1 MRICTTYPSKERDNM
16 TNRNVWGAAA
26 IVALAGFGSV
36 IDAIAGECHLES
48 PAHRATVIELYTSEG
63 CNSCPPVD
71 RWFAGLA
78 KEGIS
83 PETAVLLA
91 FHVDYWNQ
99 LGWPDRFSRS
109 EFSDRQRDVAAR
121 HGSGVIYTPQITL
134 DGRDFR
140 QRYNLDSLR
149 GKLVAINQEKAQA
162 RIRADLFSSAT
173 ELRISGEVDILA
185 GYGGK
190 SVQIWIAA
198 FENGLSSRVTAGE
211 NAGSRLDHDYV
222 VRELAGPFPIGT
234 GNHTPLEH
242 RMKLHSDWN
251 AQRMGVAI
259 FVERSDTG
267 EILEA
272 TAKYPLCS
280 S

>member
-1 MRICTTYPSKERDNM
+1 MA
-16 TNRNVWGAAA
+16 NRNVWVAAA
-26 IVALAGFGSV
+26 ILTLAGCGSV

-71 RWFAGLA
+71 RWFGGLA

-109 EFSDRQRDVAAR
+109 EFSGRQRDVAAR
-121 HGSGVIYTPQITL
+121 QGSGVIYTPQLTV

-140 QRYNLDSLR
+140 QRYNLESLR
-149 GKLVAINQEKAQA
+149 GKLAAINREKGQA

-173 ELRISGEVDILA
+173 EIRISGEVDVLG

-211 NAGSRLDHDYV
+211 NAGSRLEHDYV
-222 VRELAGPFPIGT
+222 VRELAGPFSIGA
-234 GNHTPLEH
+234 GNHAALEH
-242 RMKLHSDWN
+242 RIKLHSGWSPE
-251 AQRMGVAI
+251 RMGVAI

-267 EILEA
+267 EVLEA

>member
-1 MRICTTYPSKERDNM
+1 MA
-16 TNRNVWGAAA
+16 NRNDWL
-26 IVALAGFGSV
+26 ALAIATLVGCGSV
-36 IDAIAGECHLES
+36 FDSIAGECRLES

-71 RWFAGLA
+71 RWFGGLA
-78 KEGIS
+78 QEGIS

-109 EFSDRQRDVAAR
+109 EFSERQRDVAAR
-121 HGSGVIYTPQITL
+121 HGSGVIYTPQLTV

-140 QRYNLDSLR
+140 QRYNLESLR
-149 GKLVAINQEKAQA
+149 GKLAAINREKGQA
-162 RIRADLFSSAT
+162 KIRADIYSSAT
-173 ELRISGEVDILA
+173 EIRISGEVEVL
-185 GYGGK
+185 GGSGGK
-190 SVQIWIAA
+190 NVQIWIAS

-211 NAGSRLDHDYV
+211 NAGSRLNHDYV
-222 VRELAGPFPIGT
+222 VRELAGPFSIGAGSRT
-234 GNHTPLEH
+234 SLEH
-242 RMKLHSDWN
+242 RIKLQSDWN
-251 AQRMGVAI
+251 AERMGIAI

>member
-1 MRICTTYPSKERDNM
+1 MANRRDW
-16 TNRNVWGAAA
+16 VAAA
-26 IVALAGFGSV
+26 IVTLAGCGSV
-36 IDAIAGECHLES
+36 IAAIAGECHLES

-71 RWFAGLA
+71 RWFGGLA

-109 EFSDRQRDVAAR
+109 EFSGRQRDVAAR
-121 HGSGVIYTPQITL
+121 QGSGVIYTPQLTV

-140 QRYNLDSLR
+140 QRYNLESLR
-149 GKLVAINQEKAQA
+149 GKLAAINREKGQA

-173 ELRISGEVDILA
+173 EIRISGEVDVLG

-211 NAGSRLDHDYV
+211 NAGSRLEHDYV
-222 VRELAGPFPIGT
+222 VRELAGPFSIGA
-234 GNHTPLEH
+234 GNHTALEH
-242 RMKLHSDWN
+242 RIKLHSGWSP
-251 AQRMGVAI
+251 ARMGVAI

-267 EILEA
+267 EVLEA
-272 TAKYPLCS
+272 TAKYPLCPS
-280 S
+280 

>member
-1 MRICTTYPSKERDNM
+1 MA
-16 TNRNVWGAAA
+16 NRKIWLWAA
-26 IVALAGFGSV
+26 IATSMWCGSV
-36 IDAIAGECHLES
+36 IDSIAGECRLES

-71 RWFAGLA
+71 RWFGGLA
-78 KEGIS
+78 LQGIS

-109 EFSDRQRDVAAR
+109 QFSDRQRDVAAR
-121 HGSGVIYTPQITL
+121 HGSGVIYTPQLTV

-140 QRYNLDSLR
+140 QRYDLGSLR
-149 GKLVAINQEKAQA
+149 RKLTAINREKGQA
-162 RIRADLFSSAT
+162 KIRADIYSSAT
-173 ELRISGEVDILA
+173 EVRISGEVEILG
-185 GYGGK
+185 GYSGK
-190 SVQIWIAA
+190 RVQIWIAV

-211 NAGSRLDHDYV
+211 NAGSRLNHDYV
-222 VRELAGPFPIGT
+222 VRELAGPFSIGAGSRT
-234 GNHTPLEH
+234 ALEH
-242 RMKLHSDWN
+242 RIKLQSDWN
-251 AQRMGVAI
+251 AERVGIAI

>member
-1 MRICTTYPSKERDNM
+1 M
-16 TNRNVWGAAA
+16 TNRNVRVAAA
-26 IVALAGFGSV
+26 ILTLAGCGSV
-36 IDAIAGECHLES
+36 IDATAGECHLES

-71 RWFAGLA
+71 RWFGGLA

-109 EFSDRQRDVAAR
+109 EFSERQRDVAAR
-121 HGSGVIYTPQITL
+121 HGSGVIYTPQLTL

-140 QRYNLDSLR
+140 QRYNLDTLR
-149 GKLVAINQEKAQA
+149 GKLAAINQEKPKA

-173 ELRISGEVDILA
+173 ELRISGEVEVLGDS
-185 GYGGK
+185 GGK
-190 SVQIWIAA
+190 RVQIWIAA
-198 FENGLSSRVTAGE
+198 FENALTSRVTAGE

-222 VRELAGPFPIGT
+222 VRELAGPFSLRA

-259 FVERSDTG
+259 LVERSDPG
-267 EILEA
+267 EILQA